1 MKISSAN
8 TSADSLNKRR
18 YNSATTN
25 QQTQNYERRSKTLLQ
40 QAKYYEVHNE
50 MEMMCLIWEA
60 WVNGN
65 FSDFKSYYRSLNM
78 ESHRRFIGFIYN
90 QVDGHTFYK
99 MVDMLMFD
107 KR

>member
-1 MKISSAN
+1 M
-8 TSADSLNKRR
+8 T
-18 YNSATTN
+18 
-25 QQTQNYERRSKTLLQ
+25 RRSKTLLQ

-78 ESHRRFIGFIYN
+78 ESRRRFIGFIYN

>member
-1 MKISSAN
+1 M
-8 TSADSLNKRR
+8 T
-18 YNSATTN
+18 
-25 QQTQNYERRSKTLLQ
+25 RRSKTLLQ
-40 QAKYYEVHNE
+40 QAKYNEVHNE

-78 ESHRRFIGFIYN
+78 ESRRRFIGFIYN

>member
-1 MKISSAN
+1 MCSSPI
-8 TSADSLNKRR
+8 
-18 YNSATTN
+18 N
-25 QQTQNYERRSKTLLQ
+25 QQTQNYDKKKQ
-40 QAKYYEVHNE
+40 DAAPAGKVYEVHNE

-65 FSDFKSYYRSLNM
+65 YSDFKSYYRSLNM
-78 ESHRRFIGFIYN
+78 ESRRRFIGFIYN
-90 QVDGHTFYK
+90 QVDGYTFYK

>member
-25 QQTQNYERRSKTLLQ
+25 QQTQNYDKKKQDAAPAGKVLRSTQRDGNDVPYLGG
-40 QAKYYEVHNE
+40 
-50 MEMMCLIWEA
+50 MG
-60 WVNGN
+60 NGN
-65 FSDFKSYYRSLNM
+65 YSDFKSYYRSLNM
-78 ESHRRFIGFIYN
+78 ESRRRFIGFIYN
-90 QVDGHTFYK
+90 QVDGYTFYR

-107 KR
+107 KH